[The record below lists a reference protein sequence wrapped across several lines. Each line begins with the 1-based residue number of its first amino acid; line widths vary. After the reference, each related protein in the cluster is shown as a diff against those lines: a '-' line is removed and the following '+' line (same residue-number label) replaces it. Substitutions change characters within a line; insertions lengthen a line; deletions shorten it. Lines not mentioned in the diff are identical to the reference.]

1 MPAAGPGGAAGANGE
16 AGEGRPAGFAV
27 RRGSARARRGRDVA
41 AGQKP
46 GDRRRV
52 MATWRETPFS
62 AASVG
67 LRPRRRAGRRRR
79 LGRVGDPCPETA
91 IGILPGLAP
100 GLDPFRGCRHAEQAS
115 RSREPTALH
124 ALGEQSVMAHAHEA
138 SRDDMVQEAT
148 AELDPGN
155 GLGLPPA
162 TIPSVLVGEGDL
174 AVAML
179 NEALVG
185 DGDPVGVAA
194 EVAQDLQGPA
204 IGGLE

>member
-1 MPAAGPGGAAGANGE
+1 MAQRGRMERREEEGRRGLRSAEAALGPGA
-16 AGEGRPAGFAV
+16 
-27 RRGSARARRGRDVA
+27 GRDVA

-62 AASVG
+62 AASAG

-79 LGRVGDPCPETA
+79 LGRFGILAQETA
-91 IGILPGLAP
+91 IGVLLGLAP
-100 GLDPFRGCRHAEQAS
+100 GLGPFRGRRHAEQAS

-124 ALGEQSVMAHAHEA
+124 AVGEQPVVAHAHEA

-155 GLGLPPA
+155 GLGLPPT

-174 AVAML
+174 AVAIFDVFVCRRSRVPL
-179 NEALVG
+179 RELWPQLKQY
-185 DGDPVGVAA
+185 D
-194 EVAQDLQGPA
+194 
-204 IGGLE
+204 